1 MSLFSNLYVGA
12 GALQTGQNAL
22 NTVAHNLSNV
32 GTTGYTRQQILLSD
46 RRYMELSKTS
56 NGVAKQQVG
65 LGVTYAQT
73 RTVRDYFLDQ
83 SYRKEVG
90 RSAFYET
97 SYNVLTETETLLGE
111 LDGESFSKSLDNL
124 YEALKELAK
133 NPSSSVNQALLVT
146 RASEFIERSNSVYTA
161 LESYQDNLN
170 KQIKDGV
177 DRINEISKRIK
188 ELNNDIVRI
197 EANGVEHANDLR
209 DERNLLLDELGKLGH
224 ISYSEDNDGAV
235 TVRLENHL
243 LVNREMNYE
252 IGLDVSEETDF
263 YTPFWKLD
271 AKKIIDPVTGDIT
284 YDNSTAKVYNLNQTI
299 STAMDTDIGNLKAML
314 IARGD
319 HRANFTDLDSATSY
333 NNQVSSSILMNVE
346 AEFDNL
352 LHNVVM
358 ELNQAL
364 KDASDAADLKMQE
377 ATGDPN
383 AQSDY
388 LKNGTDPSGKKI
400 PLQLFTRIAAE
411 KYDAEDKTPGKENT
425 LYSLGNLVV
434 NPDLLKT
441 PTLFG
446 FVNDLGE
453 EDFETAMKL
462 QQALETENY
471 TLNPNVT
478 TKSNL
483 IDYYSNIVSQVANT
497 GAVFKSIYNSEQT
510 TVGGIETARQQI
522 SGVSDDEEL
531 ENMIKFQN
539 AYNAASRY
547 INVVDELLEHIINTL
562 GV

>member
-1 MSLFSNLYVGA
+1 MSLFGNLYVGA

-32 GTTGYTRQQILLSD
+32 GTTGYTRQQILLND
-46 RRYMELSKTS
+46 RRYITISTNSK
-56 NGVAKQQVG
+56 GVSKMQTG

-83 SYRKEVG
+83 SYRKESG

-111 LDGESFSKSLDNL
+111 LDGESFSESLDNL

-133 NPSSSVNQALLVT
+133 NPASSVNQSLLVT
-146 RASEFIERSNSVYTA
+146 RASEFIERANSVYEA

-170 KQIKDGV
+170 KQIKEGV
-177 DRINEISKRIK
+177 DRINEISQRIK
-188 ELNNDIVRI
+188 QLNNDIVRI

-209 DERNLLLDELGKLGH
+209 DERNLLLDELGTLGN
-224 ISYSEDNDGAV
+224 ITYREDNDGAV
-235 TVRLENHL
+235 TVRMEGHT
-243 LVNREMNYE
+243 LVNREIAYE
-252 IGLDVSEETDF
+252 IAMTQDEATGF
-263 YTPFWKLD
+263 YTPYWKLD
-271 AKKIIDPVTGDIT
+271 AKKNVDPVTGDIS
-284 YDNSTAKVYNLNQTI
+284 YDTSTANVYNLKQTI
-299 STAMDTDIGNLKAML
+299 STAMDTDIGSLKAMM

-319 HRANFTDLDSATSY
+319 HRANYTDLADAATY
-333 NNQVSSSILMNVE
+333 NDQVSGSILMNIE

-352 LHNVVM
+352 LHNVIVG
-358 ELNQAL
+358 LNDAL
-364 KDASDAADLKMQE
+364 KAASDAADAKMQA
-377 ATGDPN
+377 ATGNPN

-388 LKNGTDPSGKKI
+388 MKNGTDPSGKKI

-411 KYDAEDKTPGKENT
+411 KYDAEDTTPGKENT
-425 LYSLGNLVV
+425 LYTLGNLVV
-434 NPDLLKT
+434 NPDLMKT

-446 FVNDLGE
+446 FVNDLNE
-453 EDFETAMKL
+453 EDFDTAMLL
-462 QQALETENY
+462 QQALETEDY

-478 TKSNL
+478 TKSSL

-497 GAVFKSIYNSEQT
+497 GAVFKSVYNSELT
-510 TVGGIETARQQI
+510 TVSSIENARQQI

-531 ENMIKFQN
+531 ENMIKYQN

-562 GV
+562 GT

>member
-46 RRYMELSKTS
+46 RRYMDLSKTS

-252 IGLDVSEETDF
+252 IGLDVSKETDF